1 METLKFNVDKQHIV
15 NTSPHPYLV
24 AGTQNY
30 LECDFQFDASWVG
43 YNKVAVFE
51 QKHYVPIFGNR
62 CRVPDDVARL
72 KRFSVRIVGEKK
84 DVRIVTDF
92 AVIDQR

>member
-1 METLKFNVDKQHIV
+1 METLKLKIEKQHIE
-15 NTSPHPYLV
+15 NISPQLYLV
-24 AGTQNY
+24 SGTQNY

-51 QKHYVPIFGNR
+51 QKYYVPIFGNR

-72 KRFSVRIVGEKK
+72 KRFSIRIVGEKK
-84 DVRIVTDF
+84 DVRNVTDF

>member
-1 METLKFNVDKQHIV
+1 METLKLKIEKQHIE
-15 NTSPHPYLV
+15 NISPQLYLV

-30 LECDFQFDASWVG
+30 LECDFQFDTSWVG

-51 QKHYVPIFGNR
+51 QKYYVPIFGNR

-84 DVRIVTDF
+84 DVRNVTDF